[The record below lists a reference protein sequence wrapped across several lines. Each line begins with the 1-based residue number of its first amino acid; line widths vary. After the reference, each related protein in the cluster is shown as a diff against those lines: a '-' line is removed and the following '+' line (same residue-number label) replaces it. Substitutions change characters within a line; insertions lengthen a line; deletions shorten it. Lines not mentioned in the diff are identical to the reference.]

1 MSTTCESCGADDPV
15 LYAVRRRYVT
25 PESWDTPGSD
35 RLMAEVEHWC
45 YACCTHYP
53 HEPVGD
59 DTERTAPNR
68 ASADTSDAGG
78 TAGT

>member
-35 RLMAEVEHWC
+35 RLMAEVEQWC

-53 HEPVGD
+53 HEP
-59 DTERTAPNR
+59 
-68 ASADTSDAGG
+68 AGVDS
-78 TAGT
+78 TAGSPEGGADSGADSAGDTGS